1 MVCWRYQIAAR
12 SLCKPDRRREHSA
25 HLGRIH
31 GTFRRSVGVNVDVR
45 FWRRRTPFDING
57 LQCKFESLRPAN
69 TMLNGLFFNEE
80 LPLRGDGPIS
90 GPISR
95 RPVGLLNWRVY
106 RHLVQGLMKSFASRR
121 GQPPHIAP
129 SRIDPTIRRNTRQ
142 I

>member
-57 LQCKFESLRPAN
+57 LQCKFESLRPAIAAKIAA
-69 TMLNGLFFNEE
+69 FNQS
-80 LPLRGDGPIS
+80 LKDC
-90 GPISR
+90 
-95 RPVGLLNWRVY
+95 LLY
-106 RHLVQGLMKSFASRR
+106 
-121 GQPPHIAP
+121 QPHRQPH
-129 SRIDPTIRRNTRQ
+129 
-142 I
+142 